1 MNSGYGIAIVI
12 LLSACAQPQ
21 TAFFDAKAEEAAV
34 REVLRDQETAWN
46 KGDLEGF
53 MAGYWKSDS
62 LQFMSPRGINRGWQ
76 ATLDGY
82 KKGYPDVAAMGT
94 LQFEILQVTPLSTA
108 NFLVTG
114 KYHLTRASGN
124 LDGVFT
130 LVFKKA
136 NGRWV
141 VMYDHTA

>member
-1 MNSGYGIAIVI
+1 MNSGYAIAIVI

-21 TAFFDAKAEEAAV
+21 TAVFDVKAEEEAV
-34 REVLRDQETAWN
+34 RQVLRDQEAAWN

-82 KKGYPDVAAMGT
+82 KKGYPDVAAMGA
-94 LQFEILQVTPLSTA
+94 LQFEILQVTALSPA

-114 KYHLTRASGN
+114 KYHLTRVSGN

>member
-1 MNSGYGIAIVI
+1 MNSGYLIAFV
-12 LLSACAQPQ
+12 LLAAACSPPQSAV
-21 TAFFDAKAEEAAV
+21 FDAKAEEEAV
-34 REVLRDQETAWN
+34 RQVLRDQEAAWN

-94 LQFEILQVTPLSTA
+94 LQFEILQVTLLSPT

-114 KYHLTRASGN
+114 RYHLTRASGS

-130 LVFKKA
+130 LIFKKA